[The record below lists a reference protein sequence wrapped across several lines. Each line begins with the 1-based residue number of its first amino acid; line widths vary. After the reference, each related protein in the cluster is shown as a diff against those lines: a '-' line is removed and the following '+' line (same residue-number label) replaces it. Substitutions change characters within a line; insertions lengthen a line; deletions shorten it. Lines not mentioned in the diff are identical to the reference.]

1 MKKRNKTVTAY
12 HVIGLIGFILVILS
26 LIFGKENLYDKSVEA
41 ESYEIKPV
49 SIEQKTDWI
58 REYTLSMRETS
69 KDQSCLF
76 FYTNHKF
83 VHVYADGNLIYA
95 LETTHSPFGNTTG
108 SVCNFVEIP
117 ASADQVVVTIEAA
130 YRSGQNYSVD
140 FEMCNALE
148 KFRSMQRRSVPGV
161 LISVMNI
168 FLGLCMVIYRFF
180 VRKKVYV
187 GRELLYL
194 GILCV
199 DMGFWTFMESDMIN
213 LMVPNHVAISFIAF
227 VCLMLLGMP
236 FVLFVKYFFHAQDR
250 ILYRV
255 LLILQECSAVILLVL
270 HFTGIAQLK
279 ETASVTHLMIFL
291 SILYFFFILL
301 GKMRDKDV
309 QQRIKVS
316 LIGFLIMFISMLV
329 DLFTYYNGAR
339 QGDVIGKIGF
349 LIYVIMLGYITL
361 KGTIARMQ
369 EGSRAEF
376 YHELA
381 ERDMFTDTYN
391 RNAYES
397 DVAAYGKKRDTLVIT
412 FDLNNLKFHNDHFG
426 HKFGDKY
433 IKDAAVII
441 KKVFQKYGKIY
452 RIGGDEFCILIDSR
466 VWCPVDRLLLDMQDM
481 QDAYNEKTQV
491 VHMQIA
497 YGYAWF
503 DENQDQDLEHTRNR
517 ADKRMYENKDKQ
529 KANDSWIKTRRV

>member
-1 MKKRNKTVTAY
+1 
-12 HVIGLIGFILVILS
+12 
-26 LIFGKENLYDKSVEA
+26 
-41 ESYEIKPV
+41 
-49 SIEQKTDWI
+49 
-58 REYTLSMRETS
+58 
-69 KDQSCLF
+69 
-76 FYTNHKF
+76 
-83 VHVYADGNLIYA
+83 
-95 LETTHSPFGNTTG
+95 
-108 SVCNFVEIP
+108 
-117 ASADQVVVTIEAA
+117 
-130 YRSGQNYSVD
+130 
-140 FEMCNALE
+140 
-148 KFRSMQRRSVPGV
+148 
-161 LISVMNI
+161 
-168 FLGLCMVIYRFF
+168 
-180 VRKKVYV
+180 
-187 GRELLYL
+187 
-194 GILCV
+194 
-199 DMGFWTFMESDMIN
+199 MIN

-466 VWCPVDRLLLDMQDM
+466 VCCPVDRLLLDMQDM

>member
-1 MKKRNKTVTAY
+1 MKKRNKTITVY
-12 HVIGLIGFILVILS
+12 HVILLIGFILVVFS
-26 LIFGKENLYDKSVEA
+26 LIFGKENLYDKSMDAGTSV
-41 ESYEIKPV
+41 IMPV
-49 SIEQKTDWI
+49 SVEQKTDWV
-58 REYTLSMRETS
+58 REYTLSVKGIPEE
-69 KDQSCLF
+69 QSCLF

-83 VHVYADGNLIYA
+83 VHVYAQGNLIYA
-95 LETTHSPFGNTTG
+95 LETTGSPFGNTTG

-117 ASADQVVVTIEAA
+117 PSADEVTVTIEAA
-130 YRSGQNYSVD
+130 YRNGQDYSVE
-140 FEMCNALE
+140 FQMCNALE
-148 KFRSMQRRSVPGV
+148 KYRLMQRRSVPGV
-161 LISVMNI
+161 LISVLNV
-168 FLGLCMVIYRFF
+168 FLGLCMVTYWFS

-213 LMVPNHVAISFIAF
+213 LMLPNHVAISFTAF

-236 FVLFVKYFFHAQDR
+236 FVLFVKYFFHARDD

-279 ETASVTHLMIFL
+279 ETATVTHLMIFL

-301 GKMRDKDV
+301 GKMREKDV

-397 DVAAYGKKRDTLVIT
+397 DVADYGKKKDNLVIT
-412 FDLNNLKFHNDHFG
+412 FDLNNLKYHNDHFG
-426 HKFGDKY
+426 HSYGDKY
-433 IKDAAVII
+433 IKDAAEII
-441 KKVFQKYGKIY
+441 KKIFQKYGKIY
-452 RIGGDEFCILIDSR
+452 RVGGDEFCILIDSH

-481 QDAYNEKTQV
+481 QDSYNEKTQI

-503 DENQDQDLEHTRNR
+503 DENLDGDLEDTRNR
-517 ADKRMYENKDKQ
+517 ADKRMYENKSKQ
-529 KANDSWIKTRRV
+529 KEMDSWMKTRRI